1 MKKIVALLLIVCI
14 DSCFICIPSYAA
26 NNESITVTPYYL
38 YTLSATS
45 TLSISS
51 STATCT
57 SELSSGSSVTKIV
70 SKQYLEKKGLLGS
83 WSTVT
88 SGTWTKT
95 IDTSYSLMINTKSNL
110 GGGAYRL
117 RTVFTVY
124 SGSSSEEIEK
134 ISSKMKVYEN

>member
-83 WSTVT
+83 WSTVFKIST
-88 SGTWTKT
+88 SGKQLFFKRSHIQW
-95 IDTSYSLMINTKSNL
+95 IAICGNVSRY
-110 GGGAYRL
+110 A
-117 RTVFTVY
+117 
-124 SGSSSEEIEK
+124 
-134 ISSKMKVYEN
+134 